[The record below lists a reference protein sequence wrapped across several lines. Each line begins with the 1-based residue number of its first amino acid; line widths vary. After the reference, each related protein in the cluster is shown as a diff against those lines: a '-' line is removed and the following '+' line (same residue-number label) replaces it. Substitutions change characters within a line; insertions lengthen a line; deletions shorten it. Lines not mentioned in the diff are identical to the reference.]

1 MTITRRQTIA
11 GAAILGVLAVAA
23 FAIWAAERK
32 AALERVLP
40 AWLNPGQPP
49 ESLAVEILPVSPE
62 ASWAANRCAPM
73 TAACTGRGAG
83 SRIRRDYP
91 ATLAESETSIISAS
105 AGIDFQ
111 AG

>member
-11 GAAILGVLAVAA
+11 GAAILAVLLVAA
-23 FAIWAAERK
+23 FAIWAAERR

-40 AWLNPGQPP
+40 AWLNPQQPP
-49 ESLAVEILPVSPE
+49 ESLAVELLPVSPE

-73 TAACTGRGAG
+73 TASCVGRGAG

-91 ATLAESETSIISAS
+91 ATLADSDASFISAS
-105 AGIDFQ
+105 AGLDFQ

>member
-1 MTITRRQTIA
+1 MSITRRQTIT
-11 GAAILGVLAVAA
+11 GAVILLVLAAAA
-23 FAIWAAERK
+23 FAIWAAERR

-73 TAACTGRGAG
+73 TSACTGRGAG
-83 SRIRRDYP
+83 SRVRRDYP
-91 ATLAESETSIISAS
+91 ATLADSDSSIISAS
-105 AGIDFQ
+105 AGLDFQ